1 MKIVN
6 KILCFFGLHDWE
18 IAKEDG
24 SIRKVSYLLD
34 RSEPYVKEED
44 LTEQEVKFEKIFKP
58 AKVYVCLDCGKIK
71 DERLIFAKKIRKQK
85 NELKF
90 LDKVKNKRKEKALK
104 IYNNREN

>member
-34 RSEPYVKEED
+34 RSES
-44 LTEQEVKFEKIFKP
+44 L
-58 AKVYVCLDCGKIK
+58 C
-71 DERLIFAKKIRKQK
+71 
-85 NELKF
+85 
-90 LDKVKNKRKEKALK
+90 
-104 IYNNREN
+104 